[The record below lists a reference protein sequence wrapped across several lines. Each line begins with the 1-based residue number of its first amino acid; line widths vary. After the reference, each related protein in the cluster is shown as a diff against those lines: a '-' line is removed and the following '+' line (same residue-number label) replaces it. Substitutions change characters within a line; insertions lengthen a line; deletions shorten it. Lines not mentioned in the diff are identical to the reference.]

1 MVAVQ
6 KDLVFG
12 AHLSFQETFCGP
24 HNKEI
29 VKGIAEFPF
38 HDLVVEQVQIAR
50 KIIPLAVMF
59 DVGNIRYN
67 LLHKKL
73 RICLSRFGWPWS
85 REVCMLMLKCHNVYT
100 DTSIVYF
107 DDAPQMYHQMFM
119 VDMGPKWLDRS
130 LRHQVMFGSGDPG
143 LEQIRMINA
152 VRGLEL
158 RDSTKELILSR
169 NALEFLGLEK
179 DLRWTND

>member
-38 HDLVVEQVQIAR
+38 HDLVVEQIQIAR

-67 LLHKKL
+67 LLH
-73 RICLSRFGWPWS
+73 ICTVHPL
-85 REVCMLMLKCHNVYT
+85 
-100 DTSIVYF
+100 
-107 DDAPQMYHQMFM
+107 QM
-119 VDMGPKWLDRS
+119 V
-130 LRHQVMFGSGDPG
+130 V
-143 LEQIRMINA
+143 E
-152 VRGLEL
+152 RG
-158 RDSTKELILSR
+158 T
-169 NALEFLGLEK
+169 G
-179 DLRWTND
+179 

>member
-1 MVAVQ
+1 MQ

-38 HDLVVEQVQIAR
+38 HDLVVEQIQIAH

-67 LLHKKL
+67 LLHRL
-73 RICLSRFGWPWS
+73 LCF
-85 REVCMLMLKCHNVYT
+85 
-100 DTSIVYF
+100 
-107 DDAPQMYHQMFM
+107 
-119 VDMGPKWLDRS
+119 
-130 LRHQVMFGSGDPG
+130 
-143 LEQIRMINA
+143 
-152 VRGLEL
+152 
-158 RDSTKELILSR
+158 
-169 NALEFLGLEK
+169 EFSVQYVGIA
-179 DLRWTND
+179 DVF